1 MKNKILGD
9 QGESIA
15 INHLINK
22 GYKILESNWR
32 VGRLEVDIIAMDDDI
47 LVFIEVK
54 TRNTSYFGFPEN
66 AVNNKKKRF
75 LTNAANAFI
84 NHGNLDNE
92 NRFDIVSIIIENE
105 QFELE
110 HIEDAFYL
118 MK

>member
-84 NHGNLDNE
+84 NQGNLDNE